1 MFRTFENA
9 EPGKSTK
16 KVNTKYHF
24 ELGKDTRT
32 SEWQSPLYNPEFPY
46 LHSSSLGTFNLS
58 DRNGTIFKGIFDG
71 KRLHID
77 TTTWDEAI
85 SWANKHQLQVKERK
99 KYTTKYGKGSKY
111 IKAHLQLYKVTFDRR
126 RGHWDKTL
134 ATRWQ
139 GRVLL
144 QGREEHLTFPI
155 SVDQSAHI
163 QHVYDLHGF
172 KAWNAD
178 GDEVK
183 PPTLQATT
191 RGTQKVRE
199 SGTDLDNNGG
209 DMENYNY
216 WQPLTRIGVKV
227 GDTENYNYWC
237 IGVGRKDGEKPPVLI
252 SKKVDMNLLNIT
264 LDVKGNET
272 NDTL

>member
-1 MFRTFENA
+1 MFHTFENA
-9 EPGKSTK
+9 KPGKSTK
-16 KVNTKYHF
+16 KVNTEYHF
-24 ELGKDTRT
+24 ELGEETRT
-32 SEWQSPLYNPEFPY
+32 REWHPLVNPESPY
-46 LHSSSLGTFNLS
+46 LYSYSLGTFNLS
-58 DRNGTIFKGIFDG
+58 DGNGKVTFKGIFDG

-77 TTTWDEAI
+77 TGKWPKAI
-85 SWANKHQLQVKERK
+85 SWADEHHLQVKARQ
-99 KYTTKYGKGSKY
+99 KYTSKYGKGSKY
-111 IKAHLQLYKVTFDRR
+111 IKANLQLYKVTFDLSP
-126 RGHWDKTL
+126 GHWEKTL

-155 SVDQSAHI
+155 SVDQSVAHI

-191 RGTQKVRE
+191 RGAYKVRE

-209 DMENYNY
+209 DMKNYNY
-216 WQPLTRIGVKV
+216 WRIGVGKG
-227 GDTENYNYWC
+227 GDTENYNYWR

-264 LDVKGNET
+264 VDVKGNEP
-272 NDTL
+272 NDTVE

>member
-32 SEWQSPLYNPEFPY
+32 SEWQSSLYNPEFPY
-46 LHSSSLGTFNLS
+46 LYSYSLGTFQLS
-58 DRNGTIFKGIFDG
+58 DGNGTIFKGIFDG

-111 IKAHLQLYKVTFDRR
+111 IKAHLQLYKVTFDLSP
-126 RGHWDKTL
+126 GHWEKTL

-155 SVDQSAHI
+155 SVGTFSHI

-172 KAWNAD
+172 KAWNGD
-178 GDEVK
+178 GDEVT
-183 PPTLQATT
+183 PPTLQTIQRGSEQKRWSATD
-191 RGTQKVRE
+191 VDD
-199 SGTDLDNNGG
+199 SGG
-209 DMENYNY
+209 DMENFNY
-216 WQPLTRIGVKV
+216 WRIG
-227 GDTENYNYWC
+227 E
-237 IGVGRKDGEKPPVLI
+237 GRKDGEKPPVLI

-264 LDVKGNET
+264 LDAKGNEP
-272 NDTL
+272 NDTM

>member
-24 ELGKDTRT
+24 ELGKDTIT
-32 SEWQSPLYNPEFPY
+32 SKWQSPLYNPEFPY

-58 DRNGTIFKGIFDG
+58 DRNGTIFKGFFDG
-71 KRLHID
+71 ERLHID

-111 IKAHLQLYKVTFDRR
+111 IKAHLQLYKVTFDLSP
-126 RGHWDKTL
+126 GHWEKTL

-155 SVDQSAHI
+155 SVDQLVAHI

-172 KAWNAD
+172 KAWDAD
-178 GDEVK
+178 GNEVK
-183 PPTLQATT
+183 PPTLQTTT
-191 RGTQKVRE
+191 RGAYKLRE
-199 SGTDLDNNGG
+199 SGAEL

-216 WQPLTRIGVKV
+216 WR
-227 GDTENYNYWC
+227 

-272 NDTL
+272 NDTVE